1 MAIYFISQGRDE
13 IPRWREAFSDARMIS
28 PREVGARMVRGDGVW
43 VMDDTQ
49 DWPTLVAELQRRGA
63 AVGVMSY
70 SPSAAEAFRALE
82 NGARAYVHALSPPEL
97 LRQAQ
102 LVILNQGIWVP
113 PELMARVVGG
123 TFRALGGLDQAQPQA
138 EELQALTERER
149 AVTLAVLEGQSN
161 KEVARTLGITERTV
175 KAHLG
180 AVFSK
185 LGVRDRM
192 QLVLR
197 LAGQHTAIADPGQ

>member
-13 IPRWREAFSDARMIS
+13 MPRWREAFNDARFVS
-28 PREVGARMVRGDGVW
+28 PREITLRMAPGDCIW
-43 VMDDTQ
+43 VMDDTEG
-49 DWPTLVAELQRRGA
+49 WPQLVGELNRRGA
-63 AVGVMSY
+63 SVGVMSY
-70 SPSAAEAFRALE
+70 SPSAAVAFQALE
-82 NGARAYVHALSPPEL
+82 NGARGYVHALSSPEL

-102 LVILNQGIWVP
+102 LVIMNQGIWVP
-113 PELMARVVGG
+113 PDLMARVVGG
-123 TFRALGGLDQAQPQA
+123 TFRALGGPDPAHSEA
-138 EELQALTERER
+138 LQALTERER
-149 AVTLAVLEGQSN
+149 AVALAVLEGQSN

-197 LAGQHTAIADPGQ
+197 LSRLSQSLVNAGQD

>member
-13 IPRWREAFSDARMIS
+13 IPRWREAFSDVRLIS

-43 VMDDTQ
+43 VMDDTH
-49 DWPTLVAELQRRGA
+49 DWPKLVAELQRRGA

-70 SPSAAEAFRALE
+70 SPSADEAFKALE
-82 NGARAYVHALSPPEL
+82 SGARGYVHALSSPEL

-113 PELMARVVGG
+113 PEMMARVVGG
-123 TFRALGGLDQAQPQA
+123 TFRALGGQAQPQA

-149 AVTLAVLEGQSN
+149 AVTLAVLEGLSN

-180 AVFSK
+180 AVFAK

-197 LAGQHTAIADPGQ
+197 LAGQHTVIADPGQ

>member
-1 MAIYFISQGRDE
+1 MAIYFISQGRDL
-13 IPRWREAFSDARMIS
+13 IPRWREAFADARLLS
-28 PREVGARMVRGDGVW
+28 PREVGARMVPGDGVW

-49 DWPTLVAELQRRGA
+49 DWPTLVADLQRRGA

-149 AVTLAVLEGQSN
+149 AVTQAVLEGQSN

>member
-13 IPRWREAFSDARMIS
+13 IPRWREAFSDARLIA
-28 PREVGARMVRGDGVW
+28 PREVAARIVRGDGVW

-70 SPSAAEAFRALE
+70 SPSADEAFKALE
-82 NGARAYVHALSPPEL
+82 SGARGYVHALSSPEL

-123 TFRALGGLDQAQPQA
+123 AFRALGGQARPQA

-161 KEVARTLGITERTV
+161 KEVARVLGITERTV

-180 AVFSK
+180 AVFAK

-197 LAGQHTAIADPGQ
+197 LAGQHTAIADPDQ

>member
-13 IPRWREAFSDARMIS
+13 IPRWREAFSDVRLIS

-43 VMDDTQ
+43 VMDDTH
-49 DWPTLVAELQRRGA
+49 DWPKLVAELQRRGA

-70 SPSAAEAFRALE
+70 SPSADEAFKALE
-82 NGARAYVHALSPPEL
+82 SGARGYVHALSSPEL

-113 PELMARVVGG
+113 PEMMARVVGG
-123 TFRALGGLDQAQPQA
+123 TFRALGGQTQPQA

-149 AVTLAVLEGQSN
+149 AVTLAVLEGLSN

-180 AVFSK
+180 AVFAK

-197 LAGQHTAIADPGQ
+197 LAGQHTVIADPGQ

>member
-13 IPRWREAFSDARMIS
+13 IPRWREAFADARLLS
-28 PREVGARMVRGDGVW
+28 PREVGARMVPGDGVW

-49 DWPTLVAELQRRGA
+49 DWPTLVADLQRRGA

-123 TFRALGGLDQAQPQA
+123 TFRALGGQAQPQA

>member
-1 MAIYFISQGRDE
+1 MAIYFISQGHDE
-13 IPRWREAFSDARMIS
+13 IPRWRVAFSDAQLIS
-28 PREVGARMVRGDGVW
+28 PREINARLVRGDCVW
-43 VMDDTQ
+43 VMVDGEGWQ
-49 DWPTLVAELQRRGA
+49 PLVADLHRRGA
-63 AVGVMSY
+63 AVGVMTH
-70 SPSAAEAFRALE
+70 SPSAAEAFKALE
-82 NGARAYVHALSPPEL
+82 SGARGYVHALSPPEL

-102 LVILNQGIWVP
+102 LVIMNQGIWVP

-123 TFRALGGLDQAQPQA
+123 TFRALGGQAHSQA

-180 AVFSK
+180 AVFQK

-197 LAGQHTAIADPGQ
+197 LSRLSQSLVNAGED

>member
-1 MAIYFISQGRDE
+1 MAIFFISQGRDLM
-13 IPRWREAFSDARMIS
+13 PRWREAFADARLVS
-28 PREVGARMVRGDGVW
+28 PREVKLRMATGDCLW
-43 VMDDTQ
+43 VMDDIEG
-49 DWPTLVAELQRRGA
+49 WSPLVGELNRRGA
-63 AVGVMSY
+63 VVGVMSY
-70 SPSAAEAFRALE
+70 SPSAAEAFKALE
-82 NGARAYVHALSPPEL
+82 SGARGYVHALSPPEL

-102 LVILNQGIWVP
+102 LVIMNQGVWVP

-123 TFRALGGLDQAQPQA
+123 TFRALGGPDPAHLQVD
-138 EELQALTERER
+138 ELQALTERER
-149 AVTLAVLEGQSN
+149 VVTLAVLEGQSN
-161 KEVARTLGITERTV
+161 KEAARTLGITERTV

-180 AVFSK
+180 AVFQK

>member
-13 IPRWREAFSDARMIS
+13 IPRWREAFSDARLIS
-28 PREVGARMVRGDGVW
+28 PREIHARLVRGDCVW
-43 VMDDTQ
+43 VMVDGE
-49 DWPTLVAELQRRGA
+49 DWPQRVADLSRRGA
-63 AVGVMSY
+63 VVGVMTH
-70 SPSAAEAFRALE
+70 SPSAAEAFESLE
-82 NGARAYVHALSPPEL
+82 SGARGYVHALSAPEV

-102 LVILNQGIWVP
+102 VVIMNQGIWVP

-123 TFRALGGLDQAQPQA
+123 TFRALGGRAQAHSQA

-149 AVTLAVLEGQSN
+149 AVTLAVLEGHSN
-161 KEVARTLGITERTV
+161 KEVARALGITERTV

-180 AVFSK
+180 AVFGK

-197 LAGQHTAIADPGQ
+197 LSGLHAAMSDSGQ